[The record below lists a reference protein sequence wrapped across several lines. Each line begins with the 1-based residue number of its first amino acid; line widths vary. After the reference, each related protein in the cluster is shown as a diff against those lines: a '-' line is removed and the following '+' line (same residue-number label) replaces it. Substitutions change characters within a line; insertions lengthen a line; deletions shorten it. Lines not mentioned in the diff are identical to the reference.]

1 MDNLTKNKD
10 KFTDYYNEDE
20 MPIILA
26 EEKILNI
33 KPYIKKYRQV
43 SLSGLNKTLALEKD
57 WYVLKIKAAQTDNED
72 ALFLLGYAPEFT
84 KKIIELTKKST
95 DIEKST
101 I

>member
-1 MDNLTKNKD
+1 MNNLTKNKD

-57 WYVLKIKAAQTDNED
+57 WYVLKIKAAQADNED
-72 ALFLLGYAPEFT
+72 ALFLLGYAPKLAGVIKEF
-84 KKIIELTKKST
+84 IE
-95 DIEKST
+95 EK
-101 I
+101 

>member
-33 KPYIKKYRQV
+33 KPYRQV

-57 WYVLKIKAAQTDNED
+57 WYVLKIKAAQADNED
-72 ALFLLGYAPEFT
+72 ALFLLGYAPEFA

>member
-26 EEKILNI
+26 EEKNINI
-33 KPYIKKYRQV
+33 KPYIEKYRQV
-43 SLSGLNKTLALEKD
+43 GLLGLNKALALEND
-57 WYVLKIKAAQTDNED
+57 WYVLKIEAAQTNNED

-84 KKIIELTKKST
+84 KKLIELIKKPT